1 MKTRGRY
8 KVALERKL
16 INAYQPALY
25 TFYIKLCPVWVD
37 RLPKVPI
44 LDQIDF

>member
-25 TFYIKLCPVWVD
+25 TFYIKLCV
-37 RLPKVPI
+37 
-44 LDQIDF
+44 QYGCIDFPKPLS